1 MSDMKIQDLFN
12 FLSHFRGDSAKEKL
26 ENLEETCG
34 DGDGKLVRNEFR
46 NAVRQNE
53 DMIKAYGWNGERSN
67 MDDLADIWFA
77 KLDTIKSSSKVEGT
91 YYNNDGTLTE
101 GEEAGANSL
110 EQNLINSGW
119 VSEYKEELRN
129 ADFSMISKYKGA
141 LENSKLLVKQNQDLF
156 NKSTD
161 EKVKA
166 ALGYIEKESTDIE
179 KNGIREYTQED
190 IKTLQSHCA
199 VLQAVVELE
208 DKKSDCIHDVVAFQ
222 SKYPDDAEEV
232 NAIINKHF
240 TDDYVNYI
248 NSQTDIKVLE
258 QKLSAFT
265 KDVAAFEAA
274 KNPTV
279 NGGENVPPNGGSG
292 DGTITFGISSTT
304 NYNASTKTFSL
315 KKDDVAEFS
324 ITGITNFDDYEFT
337 GTPIAIEKTGS
348 GKFKFTAGDLTSG
361 PVTVTVTAKDKDG
374 NVVGTTT
381 FKVKL
386 STEDVNYNG
395 CTDNITPVQ
404 YIDTTTDWKT
414 GQNDVKKYMKEELK
428 KNLNT
433 LATTLITQ
441 GYSEDIINAA
451 MTETLN
457 LYNGIIDSWP
467 SAEWKT
473 GKYVTYSYTNSKTG
487 ETREYKAY
495 TQYYRYS
502 KDCANWCEKDENTLG
517 ITFSKFKPDSDIEY
531 KGLINFNKVKKV
543 FETFCQ
549 ELNDYQGSKFQ
560 FGITSDSSAYYDE
573 STNTFTMSQGAT
585 TEFDI
590 TGINKDD
597 IANYSFESDSSYVE
611 YLGNGKF
618 ELTAPASSSNA
629 LTVTITAKDSDG
641 NTCGKLTFNIKSSN
655 VDFKDDATLVE
666 INGENY
672 KLSSL
677 LKDDT
682 LISIKS
688 GNFRGRKDNAQADAL
703 SKIKSNLS
711 EVVKV
716 LKENNYNETAL
727 NKAYDRT
734 IDYYSQLL
742 FAASFHKTKTI
753 LLVDYGQTGTDTC
766 TFTFEGEQHSVTTA
780 YIQDQDPRESYT
792 TGFGDNCGIIMITDL
807 TASDEYLVVFNFAK
821 IVQKFYEFLTGAL

>member
-1 MSDMKIQDLFN
+1 MSDMRIQDLFN

-110 EQNLINSGW
+110 AKTEGFLSDSGW
-119 VSEYKEELRN
+119 KNRDYKEELRN
-129 ADFSMISKYKGA
+129 ADFSMISKYKEA
-141 LENSKLLVKQNQDLF
+141 LEQSKLLVKQHQDLF

-166 ALGYIEKESTDIE
+166 ALEYINTESTEIE
-179 KNGIREYTQED
+179 ENGIREYTQND
-190 IKTLQSHCA
+190 LKTLQSHCA
-199 VLQAVVELE
+199 VLKAVVELE

-274 KNPTV
+274 KNPPKTPEV
-279 NGGENVPPNGGSG
+279 NGGE
-292 DGTITFGISSTT
+292 
-304 NYNASTKTFSL
+304 
-315 KKDDVAEFS
+315 
-324 ITGITNFDDYEFT
+324 
-337 GTPIAIEKTGS
+337 GTPG
-348 GKFKFTAGDLTSG
+348 
-361 PVTVTVTAKDKDG
+361 
-374 NVVGTTT
+374 VVGGEGTPEGDDETPNIP
-381 FKVKL
+381 
-386 STEDVNYNG
+386 DVDYTNS
-395 CTDNITPVQ
+395 TDNITPTS
-404 YIDTTTDWKT
+404 YIDSSSDWKT

-441 GYSEDIINAA
+441 GYSEDIVNAA
-451 MTETLN
+451 MAETLN

-467 SAEWKT
+467 SADYQT

-487 ETREYKAY
+487 MTKQYKAY
-495 TQYYRYS
+495 TQCWKLS
-502 KDCANWCEKDENTLG
+502 KTCGNWCDTDENTLG
-517 ITFSKFKPDSDIEY
+517 ITFSRYKPDGDSEY

-549 ELNDYQGSKFQ
+549 ELNDYQAKKIEFNIVTNSSLYDKSK
-560 FGITSDSSAYYDE
+560 
-573 STNTFTMSQGAT
+573 NTFTMSQGST

-590 TGINKDD
+590 TDTTGIIKKDNIQD
-597 IANYSFESDSSYVE
+597 YSFEIDSSYVE

-618 ELTAPASSSNA
+618 RLTAPASSSDA
-629 LTVTITAKDSDG
+629 LTVTITAKDSNG
-641 NTCGKLTFNIKSSN
+641 NVCGTLTFKIKSSN
-655 VDFKDDATLVE
+655 VDFKDDSTLVT

-677 LKDDT
+677 LKNDT
-682 LISIKS
+682 HISVRYDNKNDHKYAYKKSTAEERAVGVIKT
-688 GNFRGRKDNAQADAL
+688 
-703 SKIKSNLS
+703 NLTA
-711 EVVKV
+711 VANV
-716 LKENNYNETAL
+716 LKEQNYDSTAV
-727 NKAYDRT
+727 NSAYDRT
-734 IDYYSQLL
+734 IDYYTKLL
-742 FAASFHKTKTI
+742 NASTWHGVKSN
-753 LLVDYGQTGTDTC
+753 LLGIDQKASGTESC
-766 TFTFEGEQHSVTTA
+766 SFMFEGEQQHVTTS
-780 YIQDQDPRESYT
+780 YVHDHDPNLTYNSSL
-792 TGFGDNCGIIMITDL
+792 GDNCGIELVTEITGNQ
-807 TASDEYLVVFNFAK
+807 EYIVLIDFAK
-821 IVQKFYEFLTGAL
+821 VVQKFYEFLTGAL